1 MAEPTAT
8 PVTIPPEG
16 VTVATPVLLLLHVPP
31 VTPSLSVINEPR
43 QTLLAP
49 VMVPA
54 VAPGLTVIV
63 AVSTAVPQEL
73 V

>member
-1 MAEPTAT
+1 M
-8 PVTIPPEG
+8 
-16 VTVATPVLLLLHVPP
+16 ATPVLLLLHVPP